1 MKKTKGEGQ
10 VEFTPRPELV
20 AKLREMITRFM
31 VDNKCTPAEASKF
44 RGLQGFMSLA
54 YFGQLT
60 KAGQRPF
67 IDRQYVHRPPFTLS
81 DSLRRACEF
90 YLAILEDPP
99 KRVMSIRQRER
110 PPVIIASDAQ
120 VEPGEL
126 PGAGYIVWDLERE
139 LPRGAW
145 YQHEDAD
152 LERLRTSMAQIAEGS
167 QPIAKCECAVLPTA
181 LYHEADWLRGRD
193 IVWFVDNTVALSG
206 LVKGTSRE
214 PVNEKLIAHFWVA
227 AFRLDAR
234 IWLEYVDSK
243 SNWAD
248 GISREFDKDLL
259 VIEHRV
265 ETRRIVDPFHWMCES
280 PTQMWEQS
288 KRLGA

>member
-1 MKKTKGEGQ
+1 
-10 VEFTPRPELV
+10 
-20 AKLREMITRFM
+20 
-31 VDNKCTPAEASKF
+31 
-44 RGLQGFMSLA
+44 MSLA

-67 IDRQYVHRPPFTLS
+67 IDRQCVHRPPFTLS

-126 PGAGYIVWDLERE
+126 PGAGYIMWDLERE
-139 LPRGAW
+139 LLRGAW

-206 LVKGTSRE
+206 IVKGTSKE
-214 PVNEKLIAHFWVA
+214 P
-227 AFRLDAR
+227 RR
-234 IWLEYVDSK
+234 C
-243 SNWAD
+243 
-248 GISREFDKDLL
+248 GSRA
-259 VIEHRV
+259 
-265 ETRRIVDPFHWMCES
+265 S
-280 PTQMWEQS
+280 
-288 KRLGA
+288 A